1 MRGIKD
7 GDRRSERWKIG
18 GSSSTERSGE
28 DMMTASDS
36 KDENRTGDE
45 QYVSLS
51 QLCEDI
57 Y

>member
-1 MRGIKD
+1 MEDWREQLYGKKW
-7 GDRRSERWKIG
+7 RRYDDS
-18 GSSSTERSGE
+18 
-28 DMMTASDS
+28 SDS